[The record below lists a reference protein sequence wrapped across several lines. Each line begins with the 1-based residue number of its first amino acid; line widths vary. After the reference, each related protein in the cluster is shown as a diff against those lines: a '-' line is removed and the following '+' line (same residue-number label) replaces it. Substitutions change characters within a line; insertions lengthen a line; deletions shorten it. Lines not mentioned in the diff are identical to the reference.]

1 MKSRPKTKIDITD
14 RDDVVMLEGLAEFM
28 TQLINRESVLDA
40 RVEIT
45 EFIDGN
51 FCPHCTQDHD
61 NCECGERHEKWR
73 DYDYDYDNWVDR
85 QMEEQGND

>member
-1 MKSRPKTKIDITD
+1 MKSRPKTKIDITN
-14 RDDVVMLEGLAEFM
+14 RDDVVMLEGLAEFI

-51 FCPHCTQDHD
+51 FCLHCYQDHD